1 MNEFKNILFANCSCV
16 LSYKIINFINYYS
29 NNNFIYNK
37 NNNFIYNYNEEDY
50 ITFKDIKPQLIKRNN
65 NVIQHYK
72 KDYEKHYVNIINNN
86 QDSEDNDFDFEIIH
100 TRKIM

>member
-37 NNNFIYNYNEEDY
+37 NNNFIYNYN
-50 ITFKDIKPQLIKRNN
+50 
-65 NVIQHYK
+65 
-72 KDYEKHYVNIINNN
+72 
-86 QDSEDNDFDFEIIH
+86 
-100 TRKIM
+100 